1 MPQEMRHLHQKLSLL
16 AERTLKIQNILVIST
31 HAYFTIYV
39 GKDLSPLNISMS
51 KKKVEVVGVDIS
63 CFLIDLEVN
72 AL

>member
-1 MPQEMRHLHQKLSLL
+1 MPEEMRHLHQKLSLL

-39 GKDLSPLNISMS
+39 GKDLSPFEHFNVE
-51 KKKVEVVGVDIS
+51 KKVEVVGVDIS
-63 CFLIDLEVN
+63 CFLIDLEIN